1 MDFLATGN
9 FACFSAEVFRHCN
22 PILLP
27 AGTSYIVRLVNP
39 DKHTRVVCGM
49 SGGVD
54 SSTAAALL
62 VEQGYDV
69 IGVTLKLWKHDCFSP
84 DEDLFKCCGAK
95 AAADVRAVCDHLG
108 IPFHLIDGAEEFQRQ
123 VISHFAAEYK
133 AGRTPNPCILCNEHL
148 KFGTLLQRADQLD
161 AQYVA
166 TGHYA
171 RVERALSPSISP
183 TVVGTSR
190 CDVLAREA
198 AGETLALLNAARTAQ
213 RAVPTTGRYL
223 LKRGRDPRKDQSY
236 FLFSLRQDQLAR
248 ALFPVGDQ
256 TKSDT
261 RAAARQRKL
270 KTAEKEESMEICF
283 VPDNDYGKFLQQTNL
298 AKKHRGEIVDLH
310 GRVLGHHDGIEFY
323 TIGQR
328 KGLGLSSP
336 KPLYVIDLDAANN
349 RVIVGDDS
357 ALDRDEFVADHCNW
371 IPFDTPPAQVEA
383 TVKIRYNHPGTP
395 ATVTPLG
402 QGRAK
407 VKLHEPQRAITPGQ
421 AAVFYQD
428 DLVLGGGWIMR

>member
-1 MDFLATGN
+1 MSGN
-9 FACFSAEVFRHCN
+9 KKA
-22 PILLP
+22 
-27 AGTSYIVRLVNP
+27 
-39 DKHTRVVCGM
+39 RVVVGM

-69 IGVTLKLWKHDCFSP
+69 IGVTLKLWKQDCFSP
-84 DEDLFKCCGAK
+84 SQDLFKCCGSR

-108 IPFHLIDGAEEFQRQ
+108 IPFHLIDGAEEFQRR
-123 VISHFAAEYK
+123 VISHFAAEYR

-148 KFGTLLQRADQLD
+148 KFGTLIQRAEQFG
-161 AQYVA
+161 AEYVA

-171 RVERALSPSISP
+171 RLERA
-183 TVVGTSR
+183 
-190 CDVLAREA
+190 
-198 AGETLALLNAARTAQ
+198 N
-213 RAVPTTGRYL
+213 GRVL

-256 TKSDT
+256 TKSAT
-261 RAAARQRKL
+261 REAARHRSL
-270 KTAEKEESMEICF
+270 KTAEKKESMEICF
-283 VPDNDYGKFLQQTNL
+283 VPDNNYGRFLQQAGL
-298 AKKHRGEIVDLH
+298 VQKHRGEIVDLR

-328 KGLGLSSP
+328 KGLRIAAG
-336 KPLYVIDLDAANN
+336 KPIYVVDLDAANN
-349 RVIVGDDS
+349 RVIVGDES
-357 ALDRDEFVADHCNW
+357 ALNRDEFTVDRCNW
-371 IPFDTPPAQVEA
+371 IAFDTPPASFDA

-395 ATVTPLG
+395 ATVIPQSG
-402 QGRAK
+402 SKAK
-407 VKLHEPQRAITPGQ
+407 VKLHTPQRAITPGQ

-428 DLVLGGGWIMR
+428 DLVVGGGWIAR